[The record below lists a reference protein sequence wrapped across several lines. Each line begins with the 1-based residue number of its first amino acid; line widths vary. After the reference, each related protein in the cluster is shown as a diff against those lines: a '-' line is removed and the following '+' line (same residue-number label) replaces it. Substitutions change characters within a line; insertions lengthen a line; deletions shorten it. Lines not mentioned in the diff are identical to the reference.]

1 MSLETDVVAVLQA
14 QCPRVYP
21 SQAPLNTQRPFLTY
35 DHLGG
40 DALRYMDGTAADKR
54 MAQLQIT
61 VWAADKPGAVSLM
74 LAVEE
79 AMCTAAGFS
88 CAPVG
93 ALQSGYE
100 HEGEIYRSFQE
111 FTVLGVR

>member
-1 MSLETDVVAVLQA
+1 MSLESDVLAVLQA

-21 SQAPLNTQRPFLTY
+21 SQAPLNTVRPFLTY

-40 DALRYMDGTAADKR
+40 DALRYMDGTAANKR
-54 MAQLQIT
+54 MAQLQVT
-61 VWAADKPGAVSLM
+61 VWAADKPTAITLM

-79 AMCTAAGFS
+79 AMCTAAAFS

-100 HEGEIYRSFQE
+100 YEGEIFRSFQE
-111 FTVLGVR
+111 FSVLGAR

>member
-1 MSLETDVVAVLQA
+1 VSLESDVLAVLQA

-21 SQAPLNTQRPFLTY
+21 SQAPLNTVRPFLTY

-40 DALRYMDGTAADKR
+40 DALRYMDGTAANKR
-54 MAQLQIT
+54 MAQLQVT
-61 VWAADKPGAVSLM
+61 VWAADKPTAITLM

-79 AMCTAAGFS
+79 AMCTAAAFS

-100 HEGEIYRSFQE
+100 YEGEIFRSFQE
-111 FTVLGVR
+111 FSVLGAR

>member
-1 MSLETDVVAVLQA
+1 MSLETDVVARLQT

-61 VWAADKPGAVSLM
+61 VWAADKPGSVALM

-79 AMCTAAGFS
+79 AMCTAPAFS
-88 CAPVG
+88 CSPVG

-100 HEGEIYRSFQE
+100 HDGEIYRSFQE